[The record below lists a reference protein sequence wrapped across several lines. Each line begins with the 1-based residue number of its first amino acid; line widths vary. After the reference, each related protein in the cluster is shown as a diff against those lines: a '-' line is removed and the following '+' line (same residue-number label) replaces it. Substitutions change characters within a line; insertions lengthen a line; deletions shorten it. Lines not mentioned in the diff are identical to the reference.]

1 MKARDIMTSNP
12 ECLTPNSTLQEAAR
26 LMRDGGFGAVPVV
39 NDENDREVVGII
51 TDRDIAIRH
60 VAEGHDGSCR
70 VGDHMTKDVECVR
83 ADSDLDDVEDLMA
96 DEQVRRLPVVDEND
110 RLIGMIAQADL
121 ARGTDEDDVG
131 DTVKDISK
139 HGGRHTTS

>member
-12 ECLTPNSTLQEAAR
+12 EVITPDDSLQQAAR

-39 NDENDREVVGII
+39 DDENTREVIGII

-70 VGDHMTKDVECVR
+70 VSDHMTKDVEVVR
-83 ADSDLDDVEDLMA
+83 ADSDLEDVEDIMS
-96 DEQVRRLPVVDEND
+96 DEQVRRVPVVDEND

-121 ARGTDEDDVG
+121 VRSTNADDAA
-131 DTVKDISK
+131 DTVKDISRR
-139 HGGRHTTS
+139 GGGHTTT